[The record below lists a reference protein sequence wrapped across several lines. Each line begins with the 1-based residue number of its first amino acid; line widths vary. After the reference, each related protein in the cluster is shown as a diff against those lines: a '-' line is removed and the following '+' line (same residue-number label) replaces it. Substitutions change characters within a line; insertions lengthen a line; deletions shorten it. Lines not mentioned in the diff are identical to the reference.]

1 MPVVL
6 TPIQILLVNL
16 VTDGLPAMALGMDP
30 AQDDVME
37 LSPRSS
43 EESIFS
49 GGLLGTIV
57 FRGMLIG
64 LTTLSMFV
72 AFYRLYGGVEAART
86 GALMTLIVAQLFH
99 VFECKSETHSLF
111 GVPFFNNKK
120 LIGAV
125 MVSGGIAFLASENTW
140 MRAIFQTI
148 PLTLNQWLLVLGGQF
163 DRPDSVGAAPQ
174 AGPGKAPGKP
184 RPHEDGADSPVG
196 FLRRLKTGS
205 NQSKTPGSA
214 FPGFAVSYDVGEGS
228 LPGGIGSRFLPG
240 GVFLQDGTGLGGEPR
255 RKGERVYFWLRSQ

>member
-1 MPVVL
+1 MAMTGDGVNDAPAIKEANIGVAMGGGTDVTKEASSIILLDNNFATLVAAIEEGRVIYQNIRKFIRYLLSCNIGEVVTMFVGMLMGMPVVL

-86 GALMTLIVAQLFH
+86 GA
-99 VFECKSETHSLF
+99 
-111 GVPFFNNKK
+111 
-120 LIGAV
+120 
-125 MVSGGIAFLASENTW
+125 
-140 MRAIFQTI
+140 
-148 PLTLNQWLLVLGGQF
+148 
-163 DRPDSVGAAPQ
+163 
-174 AGPGKAPGKP
+174 
-184 RPHEDGADSPVG
+184 
-196 FLRRLKTGS
+196 
-205 NQSKTPGSA
+205 
-214 FPGFAVSYDVGEGS
+214 
-228 LPGGIGSRFLPG
+228 
-240 GVFLQDGTGLGGEPR
+240 
-255 RKGERVYFWLRSQ
+255 

>member
-1 MPVVL
+1 MTGDGVNDAPAIKEANIGVAMGGGTDVTKEASSIILLDNNFATLVAAIEEGRVIYQNIRKFIRYLLSCNIGEVVTMFVGMLMGMPVVL

-86 GALMTLIVAQLFH
+86 GA
-99 VFECKSETHSLF
+99 
-111 GVPFFNNKK
+111 
-120 LIGAV
+120 
-125 MVSGGIAFLASENTW
+125 
-140 MRAIFQTI
+140 
-148 PLTLNQWLLVLGGQF
+148 
-163 DRPDSVGAAPQ
+163 
-174 AGPGKAPGKP
+174 
-184 RPHEDGADSPVG
+184 
-196 FLRRLKTGS
+196 
-205 NQSKTPGSA
+205 
-214 FPGFAVSYDVGEGS
+214 
-228 LPGGIGSRFLPG
+228 
-240 GVFLQDGTGLGGEPR
+240 
-255 RKGERVYFWLRSQ
+255 

>member
-1 MPVVL
+1 
-6 TPIQILLVNL
+6 
-16 VTDGLPAMALGMDP
+16 MALGMDP

-148 PLTLNQWLLVLGGQF
+148 PLTLNQWLLVLGASLIAPILSALLLKLG
-163 DRPDSVGAAPQ
+163 REKPLENPVPIKTVRIPRSDS
-174 AGPGKAPGKP
+174 
-184 RPHEDGADSPVG
+184 
-196 FLRRLKTGS
+196 F
-205 NQSKTPGSA
+205 
-214 FPGFAVSYDVGEGS
+214 
-228 LPGGIGSRFLPG
+228 GG
-240 GVFLQDGTGLGGEPR
+240 
-255 RKGERVYFWLRSQ
+255 

>member
-1 MPVVL
+1 MGGGTDVTKEASSIILLDNNFATLVAAIEEGRVIYQNIRKFIRYLLSCNIGEVVTMFVGMLMGMPVVL

-72 AFYRLYGGVEAART
+72 AFYRLYGGVEAA
-86 GALMTLIVAQLFH
+86 
-99 VFECKSETHSLF
+99 
-111 GVPFFNNKK
+111 
-120 LIGAV
+120 
-125 MVSGGIAFLASENTW
+125 
-140 MRAIFQTI
+140 
-148 PLTLNQWLLVLGGQF
+148 
-163 DRPDSVGAAPQ
+163 AP
-174 AGPGKAPGKP
+174 AP
-184 RPHEDGADSPVG
+184 
-196 FLRRLKTGS
+196 
-205 NQSKTPGSA
+205 
-214 FPGFAVSYDVGEGS
+214 
-228 LPGGIGSRFLPG
+228 
-240 GVFLQDGTGLGGEPR
+240 
-255 RKGERVYFWLRSQ
+255 